1 MNTVE
6 GNDWRIRLSPVLAG
20 VALVVGLVAATSPST
35 RPLSTVLFG
44 LFGIAAFGAT
54 LAANKALEQSTSRA
68 SAADLRSLMI
78 EGEVA
83 RHRDALDD
91 LAEGLD
97 VMIFLTD
104 PQGRILYSNN
114 RAAEAFHHE
123 DPVGKVILAVT
134 MSNEV
139 VELVASVAETG
150 RSKTAEVAFRHP
162 EERVGIVQVWR
173 ESSDEGRLFISIYD
187 ITELRRLE
195 RVRRDFVANVSHE
208 LRTPMTTI
216 RAMAETLQDN
226 DPSDADLREKY
237 LEKIIREVD
246 RLTRITDDLL
256 TLSTVETGRTIK
268 AVCDGSEIVRG
279 VVSQLSQKAEGKG
292 ISLVFHGPTELL
304 VDANEPQ
311 LTQVAMNLI
320 DNAINYSTEGRID
333 VTVAELDDQFV
344 LKVQDHGIGIA
355 QDHIYRVF
363 ERFYRIDKGRSRA
376 TGGTGL
382 GLAIVRNIVEG
393 HGGKVAVESALHH
406 GSTFTATIPLG
417 TAGNCAVSGGP
428 DASP

>member
-1 MNTVE
+1 M
-6 GNDWRIRLSPVLAG
+6 AG
-20 VALVVGLVAATSPST
+20 AALVCGAVAIFSADARPVAGTLFVVAAIGSIV
-35 RPLSTVLFG
+35 LTVHS
-44 LFGIAAFGAT
+44 
-54 LAANKALEQSTSRA
+54 NQVQEALESRA
-68 SAADLRSLMI
+68 DAGDLRALALES
-78 EGEVA
+78 EVD
-83 RHRDALDD
+83 RNRDALDD

-104 PQGRILYSNN
+104 VQGKILYSNN

-139 VELVASVAETG
+139 VSLVASVARTG
-150 RSKTAEVAFRHP
+150 VGETAEVAFRHP
-162 EERVGIVQVWR
+162 EERVGIVQVWK
-173 ESSDEGRLFISIYD
+173 ESSDQDRLFISIYD

-226 DPSDADLREKY
+226 DPSDEALREKY

-268 AVCDGSEIVRG
+268 AECDGSELVRS
-279 VVSQLSQKAEGKG
+279 VVNQLASKAKEKG
-292 ISLVFHGPTELL
+292 LVIQYNGPTKLMML
-304 VDANEPQ
+304 ANEPQ
-311 LTQVAMNLI
+311 LMQVALNLI
-320 DNAINYSTEGRID
+320 DNAINYTSEGEIT
-333 VTVAELDDQFV
+333 VTVAQAEDQFLLTV
-344 LKVQDHGIGIA
+344 KDTGIGIA

-363 ERFYRIDKGRSRA
+363 ERFYRVDKGRSRA

-393 HGGKVAVESALHH
+393 HGGKIAVESALHH
-406 GSTFTATIPLG
+406 GSTFSVMIPIG
-417 TAGNCAVSGGP
+417 DITEVP